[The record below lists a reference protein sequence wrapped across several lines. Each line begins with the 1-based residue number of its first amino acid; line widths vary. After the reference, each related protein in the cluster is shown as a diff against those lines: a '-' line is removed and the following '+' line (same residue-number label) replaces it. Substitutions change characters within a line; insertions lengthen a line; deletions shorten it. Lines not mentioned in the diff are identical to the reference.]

1 MTGTLAVFRPIG
13 NLLCVDLGSE
23 PSSLRTSISLFVSQR
38 KKYHFC
44 LFGVQ
49 ETLCG

>member
-1 MTGTLAVFRPIG
+1 MIGTLAVFKPTG
-13 NLLCVDLGSE
+13 DLLCVGLGPM
-23 PSSLRTSISLFVSQR
+23 PSSLMTSISLFVSKR
-38 KKYHFC
+38 KKYQFC